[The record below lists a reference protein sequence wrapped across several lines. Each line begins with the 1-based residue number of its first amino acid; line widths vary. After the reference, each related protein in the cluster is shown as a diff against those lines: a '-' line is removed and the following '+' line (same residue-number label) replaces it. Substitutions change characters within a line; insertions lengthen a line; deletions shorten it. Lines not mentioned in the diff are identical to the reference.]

1 MGKYFGRQIGRKTE
15 HRQMGEKY
23 LLFLPYQTATSIYFF
38 TRTNRGNLKIEK

>member
-23 LLFLPYQTATSIYFF
+23 LLFLPYRTGDIHLFF
-38 TRTNRGNLKIEK
+38 HPTKQGKSKN